1 MTELTSVLTRETEL
15 VSRFI
20 LVLNQEQTALKSAKP
35 DALAT
40 INAEKLQLVDQLN
53 LIGNERA
60 KLANLAGTASDLE
73 KMKVWLQQHPQE
85 KKSASLWVKLLKL
98 AKEAKALHDLNGKLL
113 NIHLQQTTE
122 AIAVLTQQHQEH
134 SLYGSDGQSAMS
146 TGSRI
151 VDSA

>member
-1 MTELTSVLTRETEL
+1 MTSLVSLLTRETEL

-20 LVLNQEQTALKSAKP
+20 LVLNREQAALKAVAP
-35 DALAT
+35 DALAE
-40 INAEKLQLVDQLN
+40 INAEKLQLVEQLN
-53 LIGNERA
+53 QLGGERA
-60 KLANLAGTASDLE
+60 KIADLAGTASDIE
-73 KMKVWLQQHPQE
+73 KMKAWLQHNPQE
-85 KKSASLWVKLLKL
+85 KISAALWVKLLKL

-113 NIHLQQTTE
+113 SIHLQHAND

-134 SLYGSDGQSAMS
+134 SLYGSNGQSAMS